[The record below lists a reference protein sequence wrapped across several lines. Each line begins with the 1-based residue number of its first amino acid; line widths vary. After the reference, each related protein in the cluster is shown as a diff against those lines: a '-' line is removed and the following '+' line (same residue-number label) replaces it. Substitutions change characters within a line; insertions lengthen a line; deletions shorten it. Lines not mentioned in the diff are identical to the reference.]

1 MPETPD
7 LFVEVANLRDQLD
20 DVARSV
26 SAIARKSGVR
36 EDIMDEMTKDPT
48 LARVFLLVDGVRTQG
63 DIIKDSSSSGTAIS
77 QATVSRKLDSLA
89 QDWDLVRP
97 TSRGKGGIRYV
108 HTSLAKDLRIAR
120 LLQKAPAKKPA
131 KKAAKRAAG
140 GTA

>member
-1 MPETPD
+1 MPESSD

-36 EDIMDEMTKDPT
+36 EDIIAAMTKDPA
-48 LARVFLLVDGVRTQG
+48 LALVFLLVDGRRTQN
-63 DIIKDSSSSGTAIS
+63 DIITEAKKSGGSIS
-77 QATVSRKLDSLA
+77 QATVSRKLEILE
-89 QDWDLVRP
+89 QDHDLVRP
-97 TSRGKGGIRYV
+97 TRRTKDGRCYV

-120 LLQKAPAKKPA
+120 LLQKQPA
-131 KKAAKRAAG
+131 KKAAKKVAG